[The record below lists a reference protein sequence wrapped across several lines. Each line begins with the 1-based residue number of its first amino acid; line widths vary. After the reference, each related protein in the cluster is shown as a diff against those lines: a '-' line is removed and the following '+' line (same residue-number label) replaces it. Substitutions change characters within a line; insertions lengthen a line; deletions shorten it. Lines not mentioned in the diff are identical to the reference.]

1 MLFMSQTKRRNMY
14 TVYVQCYP
22 HPLIEQHLQTASL
35 RLEFAQT
42 QS

>member
-1 MLFMSQTKRRNMY
+1 MSQTKRRNMY
-14 TVYVQCYP
+14 TVYVQCYS
-22 HPLIEQHLQTASL
+22 HPLIEQHLQKTASL